1 MIGRSALVACVLAL
15 APAAAQAA
23 TPVVGEPAPDFSM
36 RTLDGQTLTLA
47 DVKGQ
52 VVILNLWATWCGP
65 CRAEMPTLDLLQVNG
80 YPHGLRIYGVLV
92 NDPQA
97 EGRLGKIQKVLHYP
111 LAKRI
116 SGSYKP
122 IKGAVPTN
130 YIIDRRGI
138 VRYARAASLTKDAF
152 IELVLPLLNERAE

>member
-1 MIGRSALVACVLAL
+1 MTGRSALVACALAL

-65 CRAEMPTLDLLQVNG
+65 CRTEMPTLDLLQVNG

-97 EGRLGKIQKVLHYP
+97 EGRLGKVQKVLHYP

-122 IKGAVPTN
+122 INGSVPTN
-130 YIIDRRGI
+130 YIIDRKGV
-138 VRYARAASLTKDAF
+138 VRFAMAGSLTKESFA
-152 IELVLPLLNERAE
+152 ELVVPLINDHAQ